1 MSFDSYNQVEQ
12 DAQEPANGELPTYD
26 DLIAQNGPNSRFG
39 RWRGWIEK
47 RAAERYMDI
56 TPEERSR
63 RRERGWGNNEM
74 DHYAPRDEYPEE
86 GGLTV
91 PIIVNEP
98 PTPLPDALH
107 IQTTD
112 LASISSVRT
121 PPRTPSPPLPPLPA
135 VSQKLHPTHLRLHQF
150 GSRFLP
156 HATSSI
162 RCLLPLVNDRLLLI
176 GHDEGLSVLDM
187 FPREWNDSGGI
198 TLKGPEEAQ
207 ARPIWVGE
215 SVFQMTIIESED
227 IGEGTPQGV
236 VLALVSPEAESPSGK
251 DQECLR
257 MLRMYNLASLTS
269 LAKWAVSQR
278 GARPLDLRRP
288 SNWNVQS
295 PSKKHRPQ
303 SSIARGLKSLID
315 LPSSHDNHSSSS
327 YQSLLSPSPSTDANK
342 SSGKSSSKAY
352 SRPRSPH
359 RKHTDDSWDIV
370 DDLPLR
376 WATDFVPLASHG
388 SRLSSCSVLSYALWN
403 NDQRNHHRGGR
414 LLAVATKNNIFLYET
429 PKGERAFRFVKEF
442 YTPMVPRNITF
453 FQQTVTEISRSLSAD
468 SGSRHSRSNSMA
480 TLRES
485 RVSNASSM
493 TVNYGTQLSLFV
505 IFDKKAGWIR
515 LADSAVGEMEFSEDS
530 RESPGHVRELSS
542 PSSRR
547 KSRIISENFSYSTSL
562 NKWIPPSTCELPVP
576 LPPPPSAPPGTP
588 HQTLKV
594 TLLTKGK
601 KTHIVPCPVPSN
613 PAAYSPYRIVTWKN
627 TPTNI
632 VPRLYEGTAP
642 DLDGIS
648 TPAYL
653 QLISLGELGV
663 EVQELPLTFLLSGDS
678 LENGKGKGKARISSD
693 DTLYAEEDIGG
704 DAGFLCKGGHW
715 DMPQARYGLSRAQST
730 YSMVSESSGTSLG
743 TEVFLEK
750 MEMEQGIYCW
760 CRKGLEDFRVFWL
773 GGSLTADFEEDEQ

>member
-1 MSFDSYNQVEQ
+1 MSDDYRYVEQ
-12 DAQEPANGELPTYD
+12 DPSGPANGGELPTYD

-56 TPEERSR
+56 TPEERMR
-63 RRERGWGNNEM
+63 RRERGWGNEEM
-74 DHYAPRDEYPEE
+74 DHYVEDRATPAN
-86 GGLTV
+86 V

-98 PTPLPDALH
+98 PTPTPNALFV
-107 IQTTD
+107 QTSNLDST
-112 LASISSVRT
+112 SSVRT

-156 HATSSI
+156 HTTTPI
-162 RCLLPLVNDRLLLI
+162 RCLLPLVGDRLLLI
-176 GHDEGLSVLDM
+176 GHDDGLSVLDM
-187 FPREWNDSGGI
+187 YPREWNGSGGI
-198 TLKGPEEAQ
+198 TVKGPEEAQ
-207 ARPIWVGE
+207 ARAIWQGE
-215 SVFQMTIIESED
+215 SVYQMSIIESED

-236 VLALVSPEAESPSGK
+236 VLALVGPEAESPSGK
-251 DQECLR
+251 DTEALR
-257 MLRMYNLASLTS
+257 VLRMYNLASLTS
-269 LAKWAVSQR
+269 LAKWAVAQK

-288 SNWNVQS
+288 SNWNAQS
-295 PSKKHRPQ
+295 PVKKHRPQ
-303 SSIARGLKSLID
+303 HSLARGLKSLID
-315 LPSSHDNHSSSS
+315 NPLSHDHSSNS
-327 YQSLLSPSPSTDANK
+327 YQTLLSPSPSVDSARP
-342 SSGKSSSKAY
+342 SS
-352 SRPRSPH
+352 RDRSPQ
-359 RKHTDDSWDIV
+359 RRPTDDSWDLV

-388 SRLSSCSVLSYALWN
+388 SRLGSCSVLSYALWN
-403 NDQRNHHRGGR
+403 SDERNRKRGGR

-442 YTPMVPRNITF
+442 YTPMVARSITF

-468 SGSRHSRSNSMA
+468 SGSRHRRSDSTA
-480 TLRES
+480 TLREAN
-485 RVSNASSM
+485 RISNASTM

-515 LADSAVGEMEFSEDS
+515 LADSAVGEMELQDDTSTGHS
-530 RESPGHVRELSS
+530 RESSLSS

-547 KSRIISENFSYSTSL
+547 KSRISSDSFLIGNGNS
-562 NKWIPPSTCELPVP
+562 NKWIPPSSCELPVP
-576 LPPPPSAPPGTP
+576 LPPPPSAPAGTP
-588 HQTLKV
+588 SQTLKV

-613 PAAYSPYRIVTWKN
+613 PSAYSPYRIVTWRN
-627 TPTNI
+627 TPTNVI
-632 VPRLYEGTAP
+632 PRLYEGTAP

-663 EVQELPLTFLLSGDS
+663 EIQELPLTFLSQQPGM
-678 LENGKGKGKARISSD
+678 NGKGKGKARAPSD
-693 DTLYAEEDIGG
+693 EILYAEEDTGG

-715 DMPQARYGLSRAQST
+715 DMPQSRYGLSRAQSS
-730 YSMVSESSGTSLG
+730 YSFISDSSGTSVG
-743 TEVFLEK
+743 TEELLEK
-750 MEMEQGIYCW
+750 IEMEQGIYCW
-760 CRKGLEDFRVFWL
+760 CRKGLEDYRVFWL
-773 GGSLTADFEEDEQ
+773 GGSLTADYEEDEQ